1 VKTIVNRIAPSEG
14 GVILAT
20 VAVWAIAAFL
30 WPVMAMT

>member
-1 VKTIVNRIAPSEG
+1 VKTIFNRIAPWEG
-14 GVILAT
+14 GVILTT